1 MSNMFNNF
9 GLEFLEV
16 YDVQYVLTRSEPRTG
31 RRLSSMALDQ
41 QRNWDIS
48 MAENL
53 QQTLHKND
61 TSRRSQEDDGTIQT
75 TTDTA
80 PSWTAPPTY
89 LPDEILLQ
97 ILSHLATT
105 TSPST
110 AQLTLASCCLL
121 SHQWYAAALP
131 LLYAHPRLY
140 GQNFDPFVRAI
151 CPSINLH
158 VRASPLAKLVK
169 SLNMASMVHQVSRTS
184 TARLLG
190 RTKEGLEEF
199 VAPQASFAI
208 NCLPALGKCVRLRS
222 LDLSLVSESPPLPD
236 LFRTLE
242 RLGELRTLRLPRSA
256 GFGVH
261 HKATCLVWPPR
272 LEELSLSGGI
282 DAHFLHGVVAFPQT
296 LRGLTIEHCPL
307 AKGFAL
313 VHLLR
318 TAVRPLRN
326 LESLKI
332 RYMPRLSSRA
342 LDDVLFLLPQLRK
355 LSVSVD
361 YITPAI
367 FDEGHY
373 SHLAKEPLN
382 TFVHTPSAVLD
393 EEEAEGPPSLQ
404 YHALHTLELTSS
416 GNTGIEDKISP
427 IDILIAMDEGCM
439 PNLRRVRVAK
449 SLHWHSNASG
459 ADAEALGDALREK
472 WEGKGWVRGT
482 GRRLECG
489 WLMGEL

>member
-1 MSNMFNNF
+1 
-9 GLEFLEV
+9 
-16 YDVQYVLTRSEPRTG
+16 
-31 RRLSSMALDQ
+31 MALDQ

-53 QQTLHKND
+53 HHVLHRHNQPSP
-61 TSRRSQEDDGTIQT
+61 TRDDNATTNPT
-75 TTDTA
+75 TT
-80 PSWTAPPTY
+80 PPPWTSPPPY
-89 LPDEILLQ
+89 LPTEILLQ
-97 ILSHLATT
+97 ILSHISALLPRTLAQT
-105 TSPST
+105 
-110 AQLTLASCCLL
+110 TLASCALL
-121 SHQWYAAALP
+121 SHQWHAATLP

-158 VRASPLAKLVK
+158 VRPSPLAKLVK

-208 NCLPALGKCVRLRS
+208 NCLPALGKCGSLRT
-222 LDLSLVSESPPLPD
+222 LDLSLVSESPPLSD

-242 RLGELRTLRLPRSA
+242 RLGDLRVLRLPRSA

-261 HKATCLVWPPR
+261 HKATALVWPPR
-272 LEELSLSGGI
+272 LEELCLSGGI
-282 DAHFLHGVVAFPQT
+282 DAHFLHGVVAFPGT

-318 TAVRPLRN
+318 TAVRPLRG

-332 RYMPRLSSRA
+332 RHMPRLSSRA
-342 LDDVLFLLPQLRK
+342 LDDVLFLLPQLK
-355 LSVSVD
+355 TLSVSVD

-382 TFVHTPSAVLD
+382 TFVHTPSAFLDD
-393 EEEAEGPPSLQ
+393 EEVEAGGPPSLQ
-404 YHALHTLELTSS
+404 HHALHTLELTSS

-427 IDILIAMDEGCM
+427 IDLLIAMDEGCL

-449 SLHWHSNASG
+449 SLHWHNNVLG
-459 ADAEALGDALREK
+459 VDTEALGDALREK
-472 WEGKGWVRGT
+472 WEEKKEGVKRDEEEAGV
-482 GRRLECG
+482 
-489 WLMGEL
+489 WLVDG

>member
-1 MSNMFNNF
+1 
-9 GLEFLEV
+9 
-16 YDVQYVLTRSEPRTG
+16 
-31 RRLSSMALDQ
+31 MALDQ
-41 QRNWDIS
+41 QRILHRHNQS
-48 MAENL
+48 FP
-53 QQTLHKND
+53 TL
-61 TSRRSQEDDGTIQT
+61 DDNAT
-75 TTDTA
+75 TPPPT
-80 PSWTAPPTY
+80 TAPPWTSPPPY
-89 LPDEILLQ
+89 LPTEILLQ
-97 ILSHLATT
+97 ILSHISALLPRTLA
-105 TSPST
+105 
-110 AQLTLASCCLL
+110 QNTLASCALL
-121 SHQWYAAALP
+121 SHQWHAATLP

-158 VRASPLAKLVK
+158 VRPSPLAKLVK

-208 NCLPALGKCVRLRS
+208 NCLPALGKCGSLRT
-222 LDLSLVSESPPLPD
+222 LDLSLVSESPPLSD

-242 RLGELRTLRLPRSA
+242 RLGELRVLRLPRSA

-261 HKATCLVWPPR
+261 HKATALVWPPR
-272 LEELSLSGGI
+272 LEELCLSGGI
-282 DAHFLHGVVAFPQT
+282 DAHFLHGVVAFPET

-318 TAVRPLRN
+318 TAVRPLRG

-342 LDDVLFLLPQLRK
+342 LDDVLFLLPQLK
-355 LSVSVD
+355 TLSVSVD

-382 TFVHTPSAVLD
+382 TFVHTPSAFLED
-393 EEEAEGPPSLQ
+393 EEAEAGGPPSLQ
-404 YHALHTLELTSS
+404 HHALHTLELTSS

-427 IDILIAMDEGCM
+427 IDLLIAMDEGCL

-449 SLHWHSNASG
+449 SLHWHNNVLG
-459 ADAEALGDALREK
+459 VDTETLGDALKEK
-472 WEGKGWVRGT
+472 WEEKKEGVKRDEEEVGV
-482 GRRLECG
+482 
-489 WLMGEL
+489 WLVDG